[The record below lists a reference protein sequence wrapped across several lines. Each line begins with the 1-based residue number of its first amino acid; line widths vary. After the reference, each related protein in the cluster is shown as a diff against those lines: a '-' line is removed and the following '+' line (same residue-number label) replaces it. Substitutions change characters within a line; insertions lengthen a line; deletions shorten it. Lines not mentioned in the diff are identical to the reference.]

1 MPMSYGHAPG
11 HVCDTFAAA
20 VEAFQRWD
28 GSGREPTVEFEV
40 NNEPRRITISQAC
53 GLVWGCTD
61 VVPTWIADTLHPR
74 TASYAGAARAMR
86 RSIVEQRCLRRLL
99 STRRGYQSAIAT
111 EDKPRQSGTAQR
123 RKSRTRGEISRNQSR
138 TFPGGNDNQFREVF
152 DHAAENRRYTN

>member
-1 MPMSYGHAPG
+1 MPMYYGHAPG

-28 GSGREPTVEFEV
+28 GSGGEPTVEFEV

-61 VVPTWIADTLHPR
+61 VVPRWIADTLHPR

-86 RSIVEQRCLRRLL
+86 RSIVEQRCLRRL
-99 STRRGYQSAIAT
+99 SSNPARIVQSAIAR
-111 EDKPRQSGTAQR
+111 EDKLRQVRRAVRDGWRLSWPRSLVDFWLELLSGRPDR
-123 RKSRTRGEISRNQSR
+123 R
-138 TFPGGNDNQFREVF
+138 
-152 DHAAENRRYTN
+152 

>member
-1 MPMSYGHAPG
+1 MPMYYGHAPD

-86 RSIVEQRCLRRLL
+86 RSIVEQRCLRRPF
-99 STRRGYQSAIAT
+99 SKPASIVQSAIAT
-111 EDKPRQSGTAQR
+111 EDKPRQVRRAVRDGWRLSWPRSLVAFWLELLSGRPDR
-123 RKSRTRGEISRNQSR
+123 R
-138 TFPGGNDNQFREVF
+138 
-152 DHAAENRRYTN
+152 